1 MCITKKELEKKI
13 EEMRS
18 LKALKEETENE
29 IKALEHEVI
38 FYMTEN
44 NLTEEITNTAKVTYK
59 PQSRT
64 TLDKKKLEEVLGDNL
79 KPFEKT
85 TFYSV
90 LRIK

>member
-64 TLDKKKLEEVLGDNL
+64 TLDKKQLEEVLGDDL
-79 KPFEKT
+79 KPYEKT

>member
-44 NLTEEITNTAKVTYK
+44 NFTEEITNTAKVTYK
-59 PQSRT
+59 EQSRT
-64 TLDKKKLEEVLGDNL
+64 TLDKKKLEEVLGDDL
-79 KPFEKT
+79 KPYEKT

>member
-1 MCITKKELEKKI
+1 MCITRAELEKKI
-13 EEMRS
+13 EELRS

-29 IKALEHEVI
+29 MKALEHEVI

-44 NLTEEITNTAKVTYK
+44 KLTEEITNTAKITYK

-64 TLDKKKLEEVLGDNL
+64 TLDKTKLTEVLGEDL
-79 KPFEKT
+79 KPFEKVT
-85 TFYSV
+85 TYSV

>member
-1 MCITKKELEKKI
+1 MCITKNELEKMI
-13 EEMRS
+13 AEMRS

-44 NLTEEITNTAKVTYK
+44 NLTEEITSTAKVTYK

-64 TLDKKKLEEVLGDNL
+64 TLDKKKLEEVLGDDL
-79 KPFEKT
+79 KPFEKV

>member
-44 NLTEEITNTAKVTYK
+44 NLTEEITSMAKVTYK

-64 TLDKKKLEEVLGDNL
+64 TLDKKKLEEVLGDDL
-79 KPFEKT
+79 KPFEKV

>member
-59 PQSRT
+59 EQSRT
-64 TLDKKKLEEVLGDNL
+64 TLDKKKLEEVLGDDL

>member
-64 TLDKKKLEEVLGDNL
+64 TLDKKKLEEVFGDDL
-79 KPFEKT
+79 KPYEKT

>member
-64 TLDKKKLEEVLGDNL
+64 TLDKKKLEEVLGDDL
-79 KPFEKT
+79 KPYEKT
-85 TFYSV
+85 TFYTV

>member
-59 PQSRT
+59 EQSRT
-64 TLDKKKLEEVLGDNL
+64 TLDKKKLEEVLGDDL
-79 KPFEKT
+79 KPFEKV

>member
-44 NLTEEITNTAKVTYK
+44 NLTEEITNTAKVTYEE
-59 PQSRT
+59 QSRT
-64 TLDKKKLEEVLGDNL
+64 TLDKKKLEEVLGDDL
-79 KPFEKT
+79 KPYEKT

>member
-29 IKALEHEVI
+29 VKALEHEVI

-64 TLDKKKLEEVLGDNL
+64 TLDKKKLEEVLGDDL
-79 KPFEKT
+79 KPYEKT

>member
-59 PQSRT
+59 EQSRT
-64 TLDKKKLEEVLGDNL
+64 TLDKKKLEEVLGDGL

>member
-1 MCITKKELEKKI
+1 MCITKIELEKKI

-59 PQSRT
+59 EQSRT
-64 TLDKKKLEEVLGDNL
+64 TLDKKKLEEVLGDDL
-79 KPFEKT
+79 KPYEKT

>member
-64 TLDKKKLEEVLGDNL
+64 TLDKKKLEEVLGDDL